1 MGIYSDKVM
10 DDREKA
16 AICFELLT
24 GITDRRT
31 LIAIARKT
39 DPNEKE
45 PPKHIDAIASKWY
58 NMDKVQT
65 YRESLK
71 RLLYQRD
78 EQAREEGRQEERKRK
93 EGEKT
98 PKETPKNAA
107 DYNDPAQRRKLYNTI
122 IIEAKDDPKTQL
134 DAAKLIEQTQRDDRQ
149 AAQERKQ
156 TALFLPVSCDIC
168 PLMEREREKQARKK

>member
-1 MGIYSDKVM
+1 MGIYSERVM
-10 DDREKA
+10 DDRERA

-24 GITDRRT
+24 GTTDRRV
-31 LIAIARKT
+31 LINIARDAT
-39 DPNEKE
+39 ATQNAS
-45 PPKHIDAIASKWY
+45 PKSVDAVASKWY
-58 NMDKVQT
+58 NMQKVKT

-93 EGEKT
+93 EEEKT